1 MRICVVVGL
10 CSDIFFIIFI
20 NTVCVGLVSLIVLF
34 YFILFIILI
43 GSWKVLVFKKS

>member
-34 YFILFIILI
+34 YFIYR
-43 GSWKVLVFKKS
+43 SDWVLEGFGF